1 MGAKALNQRSSSLLD
16 SYATAQMSVI
26 GAMMIDDRC
35 VPAVL
40 AKMRPEDFADG
51 TCRATYQ
58 AVQKLVRRGRPVDP
72 VTVVDAM
79 SGGETY
85 VRWLRDLMEAT
96 PTAANVAEYVDIA
109 RRGAALYRLRASAD
123 KLLCCADLDEA
134 QAEVRKMS
142 SLLSGTS
149 RMESWTAEALARD
162 FVDRM
167 SSQDKPE
174 YLPWGLPSAD
184 RYITAE
190 LGDMI
195 LLGGRPSSGKT
206 LLSILFA
213 LAQAKRYRVR
223 YYTLETQPRKMAD
236 RMFAYMARVALGDI
250 KHRKLTE
257 ADMGRLAE
265 AASLFVSECPIEFV
279 RAAGSSVD
287 DITMDAVGHNAQII
301 YVDYLQLIGG
311 PGRSDYERVSGVSR
325 GLKQFAQSNNVA
337 IVAMAQLARA
347 EKTGK
352 DRKPVPPSM
361 ESFRESGQLEQ
372 DADAAMLL
380 WPENPDDNNSR
391 RILKL
396 GKNKEGPKFRAT
408 LSFSGATQT
417 MVEVEEHP
425 MSAAAPYV
433 EAGKAAKRRN
443 RAKAM
448 AGKSTYT
455 DVTGTPDDD
464 CPF

>member
-1 MGAKALNQRSSSLLD
+1 MGSDVTGSVVD
-16 SYATAQMSVI
+16 SYATAQLSVI
-26 GAMMIDDRC
+26 GAMMIDDKC
-35 VPAVL
+35 VPVVL
-40 AKMRPEDFADG
+40 SRMRPEDFTDG

-58 AVQKLVRRGRPVDP
+58 AILRLVREGRPVDP

-79 SGGETY
+79 SGGEAY

-96 PTAANVAEYVDIA
+96 PTAANVGEYVDIA
-109 RRGAALYRLRASAD
+109 RRGAALYQLRCSAD

-134 QAEVRKMS
+134 QAEVRRMS

-149 RMESWTAEALARD
+149 RMESWSAADLAKD
-162 FVDRM
+162 FVARM
-167 SSQDKPE
+167 ASQDKPE
-174 YLPWGLPSAD
+174 YLPWGIPAAD
-184 RYITAE
+184 RTICAE

-206 LLSILFA
+206 LLSIQMA

-236 RMFAYMARVALGDI
+236 RMFAHMAKLSLSDIKYRRLQESGMARVAD
-250 KHRKLTE
+250 
-257 ADMGRLAE
+257 
-265 AASLFVSECPIEFV
+265 AASRFVTECPIEFV

-301 YVDYLQLIGG
+301 YVDYLQLISGS
-311 PGRSDYERVSGVSR
+311 GRSDYERVSSVSR
-325 GLKQFAQSNNVA
+325 GLKQFAQANNVA
-337 IVAMAQLARA
+337 IVALAQLARA

-352 DRKPVPPSM
+352 DRKPIPPSM
-361 ESFRESGQLEQ
+361 DSFRESGQIEQ

-380 WPENPDDNNSR
+380 WPEDPDDNRSR

-396 GKNKEGPKFRAT
+396 GKNKEGEKFRVQ
-408 LSFSGATQT
+408 LDFSGATQT
-417 MVEVEEHP
+417 MVEV
-425 MSAAAPYV
+425 APDDSPPTNI
-433 EAGKAAKRRN
+433 AGKLSADGRAIKRKLRSQGSQVSFEDISD
-443 RAKAM
+443 A
-448 AGKSTYT
+448 
-455 DVTGTPDDD
+455 PDDG